1 MLHKHLCSTIYLT
14 LLYKP
19 VACAIILHS
28 RLEIS
33 FVHSRVDR
41 LQLGPILSLLS
52 STTYKP
58 EYEYSPDVVMER

>member
-1 MLHKHLCSTIYLT
+1 MLHKHLCSTIYLI

-19 VACAIILHS
+19 VAIILHS

-33 FVHSRVDR
+33 FVHSRADR
-41 LQLGPILSLLS
+41 LQLDPILSLLS